1 VLCDHM
7 RWREEFSVTLFGEF
21 GVGRLP
27 ELCEISGKARVTVRG
42 CVGWD
47 WEGSHGSFVFGANVH
62 EAPSTRLGDL
72 LEAHGEI
79 SASEICRM

>member
-1 VLCDHM
+1 VK
-7 RWREEFSVTLFGEF
+7 LFGEF
-21 GVGRLP
+21 GVGCLP